1 MFSETEL
8 LLIAQSLS
16 ILTYMLGVVVYAL
29 PIPVSGLK
37 RWAPRLV
44 SDGIY
49 ALILVTIY
57 NIIVSVTDQLQV
69 ELTGSWNSYIDW
81 INNTMSTI
89 TTIYQYI
96 LLIIG
101 ALSTIPYAGTLIQAV
116 FPTWVVGSVLSGTLS
131 FLSTLELISLFIYN
145 NYRILIALGITLF
158 ALPFR
163 IGRAIGASL
172 IASSVVFYIGLPY
185 MPTFLL
191 NLGLSPVNPHNIYVP
206 PDQQITNTTVINTFQ
221 LIYQYVVPSVIGY
234 VIFGPLIY
242 LSILA
247 GLSVGLANM
256 IAGYGGR
263 LPFPLDVI

>member
-1 MFSETEL
+1 MLSSTEL
-8 LLIAQSLS
+8 LLIGQALAV
-16 ILTYMLGVVVYAL
+16 LTYMLGVAIYAL
-29 PIPVSGLK
+29 PIPLSGLK

-57 NIIVSVTDQLQV
+57 NIIIATTDQLQV
-69 ELTGSWNSYIDW
+69 QLTGSWSSYVSWID
-81 INNTMSTI
+81 NTISTI

-96 LLIIG
+96 LAIVG
-101 ALSTIPYAGTLIQAV
+101 ALSAIPYAGQLIQAI
-116 FPTWVVGSVLSGTLS
+116 FPVWVVNTVLSGTLS
-131 FLSTLELISLFIYN
+131 FLSTLDLISLFVYN
-145 NYRILIALGITLF
+145 DYQVLIAMGMALF

-191 NLGLSPVNPHNIYVP
+191 DLGLSPINPHNIYVP
-206 PDQQITNTTVINTFQ
+206 PNQQITNATVVNTFQ

-234 VIFGPLIY
+234 AVFGPIIY
-242 LSILA
+242 LTILG
-247 GLSVGLANM
+247 GLSIGLANM